1 MPYRRVYV
9 VVLPLCGS
17 IILGSARTDA
27 QLSSVHAFTAAVIQ
41 ASVLLRAPTS
51 MLAADVRHDFDLAY
65 AIFCEVAPGSV
76 VARRALPILTRLR
89 QAVSPEQPQSLDL

>member
-1 MPYRRVYV
+1 
-9 VVLPLCGS
+9 
-17 IILGSARTDA
+17 
-27 QLSSVHAFTAAVIQ
+27 
-41 ASVLLRAPTS
+41 